1 MSAKSAQM
9 QTKASRIGM
18 GVLALL
24 AIAYVAPGSTQAQP
38 LTIPTPDPICPET
51 QAAASAI
58 RATMPVQAIKVPPGT
73 PPERMQ
79 AVTMDILAKQM
90 SAKYGALADQ
100 FDACAT
106 HRLGQDDRSGWAHA
120 KVEASIARLSIAN
133 VVLSA
138 HHSGDAAGVLHLI
151 ANDLGAVLALPSGV
165 AEARDLAVARSVL
178 QTVEDEL
185 QGIADKGDA
194 YSLRDRGSAT
204 PQPSPT

>member
-1 MSAKSAQM
+1 M
-9 QTKASRIGM
+9 QTKLPRMATV
-18 GVLALL
+18 VLALL
-24 AIAYVAPGSTQAQP
+24 AIACVAPCSTHAQP

-51 QAAASAI
+51 QAAASAV

-100 FDACAT
+100 FDACAA
-106 HRLGQDDRSGWAHA
+106 RLSPDDRSGWAHA
-120 KVEASIARLSIAN
+120 KVQASIARLSIAN

-138 HHSGDAAGVLHLI
+138 HHSADAAVVLHLI
-151 ANDLGAVLALPSGV
+151 ANDLGAVLTLSKGV
-165 AEARDLAVARSVL
+165 AESRDSAVARSVL
-178 QTVEDEL
+178 QTVNDEL

-194 YSLRDRGSAT
+194 YSLRRDGGSAT
-204 PQPSPT
+204 PQPSPS